1 MEVLFPKCAG
11 MDVHQKTVVV
21 TILES
26 LPSGRRRRETQT
38 FETFTDDLRRMVRWL
53 DDNEVPIVAMEST
66 GVYWKP
72 VHRVMRTVSPKRILW
87 LVNPAHIKAVP
98 GRKTDVK
105 DSEWIAQLLMHGLM
119 SSSFIPDTEQ
129 MELRELTRYR
139 KKRVGEQASESNRVI
154 KLLESSNIKLASV
167 ASDVLGKS
175 GRAMI
180 EALLE
185 GGKSIE
191 QIADLAKGRLRD
203 KRAELIRALDGVLSD
218 TVKFLLRQMLDH
230 MDAIDKTMAAI
241 DERIAALLEPARSDL
256 ELLVAVPGINALTA
270 AGILAEVGGDMSVFP
285 SADHLASWA
294 GLCPGSNESAGK
306 RKRTPTRK
314 GSHWLRVHLVQAAW
328 AASRK
333 KASFWM
339 RKFHQLRARSTPT
352 VALVAIARKM
362 LVAIYHILR
371 DRVPYKE
378 LGADYIPKDQP
389 EKRAQRLVRQL
400 NVLGFQVQ
408 LAKVSAAS

>member
-1 MEVLFPKCAG
+1 MEILFPKCAG

-21 TILES
+21 TILEA
-26 LPSGRRRRETQT
+26 LPSGQRRRETQT
-38 FETFTDDLRRMVRWL
+38 FETFTDDLRRMASWL
-53 DDNEVPIVAMEST
+53 DVNEVPIVAMEST

-72 VHRVMRTVSPKRILW
+72 VHRVLKTASPKRVVW

-98 GRKTDVK
+98 GRKTDVR
-105 DSEWIAQLLMHGLM
+105 DSEWIAKLLMHGLM
-119 SSSFIPDTEQ
+119 SSSFIPDAAQT
-129 MELRELTRYR
+129 ELRELTRYR
-139 KKRVGEQASESNRVI
+139 KKRVSEQASESNRVI

-180 EALLE
+180 EALIE
-185 GGKSIE
+185 GSKSIE
-191 QIADLAKGRLRD
+191 QIADLAKGKLKE

-230 MDAIDKTMAAI
+230 MDAIDKTIAAI
-241 DERIAALLEPARSDL
+241 DGRIAAL
-256 ELLVAVPGINALTA
+256 
-270 AGILAEVGGDMSVFP
+270 P

-328 AASRK
+328 AASRT

-339 RKFHQLRARSTPT
+339 RKFHQLRARSNPT

-362 LVAIYHILR
+362 IVAIYYILR
-371 DRVPYKE
+371 DHVHYKE
-378 LGADYIPKDQP
+378 LGADYVPHDQP
-389 EKRAQRLVRQL
+389 ERRAKRLVRQL
-400 NVLGFQVQ
+400 NALGFTVH
-408 LAKVSAAS
+408 LAAVPSEP

>member
-1 MEVLFPKCAG
+1 
-11 MDVHQKTVVV
+11 
-21 TILES
+21 
-26 LPSGRRRRETQT
+26 
-38 FETFTDDLRRMVRWL
+38 
-53 DDNEVPIVAMEST
+53 
-66 GVYWKP
+66 
-72 VHRVMRTVSPKRILW
+72 VHRVQKAVSPKRVAW

-98 GRKTDVK
+98 GRKTDVR

-119 SSSFIPDTEQ
+119 SSSFIPDAAQT
-129 MELRELTRYR
+129 ELRELTRYR
-139 KKRVGEQASESNRVI
+139 KRRVCEQASESNRVI

-185 GGKSIE
+185 GAKSIE
-191 QIADLAKGRLRD
+191 QIADLAKGRLKA
-203 KRAELIRALDGVLSD
+203 KRVELIRALDGVLSD

-230 MDAIDKTMAAI
+230 MDAIDKTLASI
-241 DERIAALLEPARSDL
+241 DERIAALLEPAGSNV
-256 ELLVAVPGINALTA
+256 ELLVEVPGINALTA

-294 GLCPGSNESAGK
+294 GLSPGSNESAGK

-314 GSHWLRVHLVQAAW
+314 GSHWLRVHLIQAAW
-328 AASRK
+328 AASRT

-339 RKFHQLRARSTPT
+339 RKFHQLRARSNPT

-362 LVAIYHILR
+362 IVAIYYILR
-371 DRVPYKE
+371 DHVHYKE
-378 LGADYIPKDQP
+378 LGADYVPHDQP
-389 EKRAQRLVRQL
+389 ERRAKRLVRQL
-400 NVLGFQVQ
+400 NALGFAVQ
-408 LAKVSAAS
+408 LAAVPSEP